1 MKYFSEKTNKTY
13 DTEKACLDAEMEF
26 DEAAAKERMK
36 KEKLAEERKA
46 RANEVEEAY
55 KAVLEASKLYREKLN
70 AFVKDYGSFHMTLR
84 TGDGNP
90 FDLFDKFFDRFW

>member
-13 DTEKACLDAEMEF
+13 DTEKACLEAENAF

-46 RANEVEEAY
+46 RANEVEETY
-55 KAVLEASKLYREKLN
+55 KAAVEATKLYREKLN
-70 AFVKDYGSFHMTLR
+70 AFLKDFGSFHMTFH
-84 TGDGNP
+84 TGEGNP
-90 FDLFDKFFDRFW
+90 FDLFERFFDRFW